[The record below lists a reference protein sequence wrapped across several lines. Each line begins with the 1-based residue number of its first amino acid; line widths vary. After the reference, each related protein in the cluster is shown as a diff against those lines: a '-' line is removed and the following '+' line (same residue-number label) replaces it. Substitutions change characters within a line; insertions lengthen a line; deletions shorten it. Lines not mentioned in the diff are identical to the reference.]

1 MLRHICRPIKNEIQA
16 KIKFYLQIK
25 KMYDRM
31 NTLDHLCMH
40 ITRKER
46 NLLADNTLKITALY
60 YRYIK
65 NMSVYHKHNK
75 LRVAV

>member
-1 MLRHICRPIKNEIQA
+1 
-16 KIKFYLQIK
+16 
-25 KMYDRM
+25 M
-31 NTLDHLCMH
+31 NTLDHLYMH
-40 ITRKER
+40 VTR